1 VRNPNGQE
9 APKDPVEEALS
20 VKRKV
25 LGSRIIEQTVAEAD
39 TQALEAENKR
49 LEQEIRREQL
59 RAERQPQSAPSDQY
73 MQLLTDQLNK
83 LQDRLDDANMR
94 ASEAEKTV
102 LGQRLD
108 MITAEMQ
115 RLQSQQPEKVDMV
128 SQMRDN
134 LETARALLEF
144 FNPVSDP
151 PPPAEPKGDSP
162 ELTAWMMRQK
172 FEQQRWETERADR
185 HALAMA
191 QIEVDREDR
200 TEKRRIE
207 EDRSKRMDRF
217 LTDTA
222 PKVVEVAAQ
231 VLQAFTNGKGLPMGV
246 GAVAPQVA
254 QEPQVAPGLQ
264 KAECESCH
272 NVMVFNPTLPE
283 VMCNMCGAV
292 YQLGPQKENQSQAP
306 QEEYAVEEGEL

>member
-1 VRNPNGQE
+1 
-9 APKDPVEEALS
+9 
-20 VKRKV
+20 V
-25 LGSRIIEQTVAEAD
+25 LGSKIIEQTVNEAD

-59 RAERQPQSAPSDQY
+59 RAERQPQTAASDQY

-83 LQDRLDDANMR
+83 LQDRLDDANIR

-108 MITAEMQ
+108 MITGEMQ

-128 SQMRDN
+128 SQMREN

-144 FNPVSDP
+144 FNPTGDP
-151 PPPAEPKGDSP
+151 PPPTEPKGDSP
-162 ELTAWMMRQK
+162 ELTAWMMRSK
-172 FEQQRWETERADR
+172 FEQQRWEAERADR

-191 QIEVDREDR
+191 QVEVDREDR
-200 TEKRRIE
+200 TEKRRIDE
-207 EDRSKRMDRF
+207 ERSKRMDRF
-217 LTDTA
+217 LTETA

-231 VLQAFTNGKGLPMGV
+231 VLQAFTNGRGLSI

-254 QEPQVAPGLQ
+254 QPQVPQGMDQ
-264 KAECESCH
+264 AECQTCH
-272 NVMVFNPTLPE
+272 NIMTFNPDLPQ
-283 VMCNMCGAV
+283 VMCNVCGAI
-292 YQLGPQKENQSQAP
+292 YQLKGDPNQQQSQHQAP